1 MPRYPTT
8 YRDRH
13 GEVETF
19 IVEERHQLQV
29 MLRGVAFSGDDFDS
43 LTPEHPLSDQERDL
57 FVLTPRD
64 STLCACTME
73 WSMSLAILTSDTE
86 IAAELRVLL
95 VLGEPRDD
103 GGIADERLTL
113 HLGSPVGEF
122 RSRGLSGWFEDELLE
137 IQAQLPP
144 DHTLKCC
151 IACAYSDYSPY
162 GHGLWGGLACFRGC
176 KEEYANVK
184 SKGALFALWSKMTE
198 VVPETHLCP
207 DFSVRRAGT
216 GYRG

>member
-1 MPRYPTT
+1 MPRYPTV

-13 GEVETF
+13 GDVETF
-19 IVEERHQLQV
+19 IEEEGHHLRV

-43 LTPEHPLSDQERDL
+43 LSPEHPLSDEERDL
-57 FVLTPRD
+57 FVLSAGD
-64 STLCACTME
+64 ACLCACTME
-73 WSMSLAILTSDTE
+73 WGMPLAILASGTE
-86 IAAELRVLL
+86 VTAELRVVLD
-95 VLGEPRDD
+95 LGEPRDD
-103 GGIADERLTL
+103 GGITDEQLTL
-113 HLGSPVGEF
+113 HVRSPIGEL

-151 IACAYSDYSPY
+151 IACAHSDYSPH
-162 GHGLWGGLACFRGC
+162 GHGLWGDLACFRGC
-176 KEEYANVK
+176 KDEYAGVD

-198 VVPETHLCP
+198 VVPETYVCP
-207 DFSVRRAGT
+207 EFGVRRAGT